1 MADVGEMR
9 RSSAIAFL
17 VAAGLVFE
25 IIAAMCSS
33 PQTAEINAL
42 KRSETLMKYVRLG
55 VAFSA
60 LFIIIAAVI
69 EPDKA
74 KPIFAGGFMAGGIMA
89 ACYYHANVN
98 GLRSPE
104 EGTEQY

>member
-1 MADVGEMR
+1 MADVGEMN

-33 PQTAEINAL
+33 PQTAEINAA
-42 KRSETLMKYVRLG
+42 KRSETLMKYVKLG
-55 VAFSA
+55 IAFSA
-60 LFIIIAAVI
+60 LFIGIAAVI
-69 EPDKA
+69 ERNKA
-74 KPIFAGGFMAGGIMA
+74 VPILAGGGLAAGIMGV
-89 ACYYHANVN
+89 CYYHANAC
-98 GLRSPE
+98 GLRCQD